1 MSQKPVV
8 SSEEVSIRRAPKYL
22 QFSLTGFVLGIFVA
36 LVAGL
41 ASPEIVGLLV
51 VFGGIAGG
59 GIGILLALIF
69 DFILGRRGRK
79 LQATKIVE

>member
-1 MSQKPVV
+1 
-8 SSEEVSIRRAPKYL
+8 L
-22 QFSLTGFVLGIFVA
+22 HFSLTGFLLGILIA
-36 LVAGL
+36 LIAGL

-59 GIGILLALIF
+59 GIGILLALFF
-69 DFILGRRGRK
+69 DLILRRRGRR

>member
-22 QFSLTGFVLGIFVA
+22 HFSLTGFILGIFIA

-41 ASPEIVGLLV
+41 SSPEIVGLLV
-51 VFGGIAGG
+51 VFGGIFGG
-59 GIGILLALIF
+59 GIGILLALLF
-69 DFILGRRGRK
+69 DVILRRSGRK

>member
-1 MSQKPVV
+1 MSPKPVV
-8 SSEEVSIRRAPKYL
+8 SSEEINIRRAPKYL
-22 QFSLTGFVLGIFVA
+22 QFSITGFVLGIFVA

-51 VFGGIAGG
+51 VGGGIVGG
-59 GIGILLALIF
+59 GIGILLALLF
-69 DFILGRRGRK
+69 DVILRRRGRK

>member
-1 MSQKPVV
+1 MSPKPVV

-22 QFSLTGFVLGIFVA
+22 QFSLTGFLLGIFVA
-36 LVAGL
+36 LIWGL

-59 GIGILLALIF
+59 GIGILLALLFDLIF
-69 DFILGRRGRK
+69 RRRGKK